1 MLYQL
6 SYASDAQTEQI
17 YRSGNQIASGFLAP
31 SKTIASTP
39 LMLTP
44 SASAMPYCA
53 AGFANSE
60 SGNST
65 LWCTSL
71 NFNVYVVSPFV
82 WRHTNGILTLST
94 TR

>member
-1 MLYQL
+1 ML
-6 SYASDAQTEQI
+6 
-17 YRSGNQIASGFLAP
+17 
-31 SKTIASTP
+31 
-39 LMLTP
+39 MP
-44 SASAMPYCA
+44 SAWAMPYCA

-60 SGNST
+60 SGSST